1 MITISP
7 TSRQPARA
15 AWTRERLL
23 LERTIALGSSLDAS
37 SYDTYTSA
45 LNSYLTFCKL
55 HGFDAAPTEDTL
67 SFYVVFMSY
76 HIKPQSVDSYLSGIS
91 HQLEPY
97 FPEVR
102 RNRKS
107 RLVSL
112 TLKGCMR
119 LRNSPALRKAPL
131 LPSDISTVLTS
142 LHASSTHDDILFAA
156 MLATGFHALLRLAE
170 MSVHDNPAKRNWRKI
185 TMRHTVTFPEPSSF
199 SFTLPS
205 HKADPFF
212 QGNTI
217 VVRHIITDSELDPKP
232 VFQRYL
238 RSRDSEFPLNPELWL
253 TYSGT
258 VPTRTWFVKRLRA
271 FFHDG
276 LISGQSMRA
285 GGATCLATTGALPSL
300 IQAAGRWSSEAF
312 KVYIRKNPFLLHAI
326 LQAQRA
332 PANQLH
338 S

>member
-1 MITISP
+1 MIPISP
-7 TSRQPARA
+7 SSRQPTRT

-23 LERTIALGSSLDAS
+23 LERTIALGSALDTS
-37 SYDTYTSA
+37 SYATYTSA

-55 HGFDAAPTEDTL
+55 HGLDADPTEDTL
-67 SFYVVFMSY
+67 SFYTVFMSF
-76 HIKPQSVDSYLSGIS
+76 HIKPQSVDSYLSGIAN
-91 HQLEPY
+91 QLEPY

-119 LRNSPALRKAPL
+119 LRHSPAKRKAPL
-131 LPSDISTVLTS
+131 LPSNVATVLAS
-142 LHASSTHDDILFAA
+142 LHPESTHDDTLFAS

-170 MSVHDNPAKRNWRKI
+170 LSIHDNPAKRNSRKI
-185 TMRHTVTFPEPSSF
+185 TMRHTVAFPEPDSF

-205 HKADPFF
+205 HKADPLF

-217 VVRHIITDSELDPKP
+217 VVRHIVPELDPKP
-232 VFQRYL
+232 VFRRYL
-238 RSRDSEFPLNPELWL
+238 ASRDSEFPLNPELWL
-253 TYSGT
+253 THSGT
-258 VPTRTWFVKRLRA
+258 VPTRAWFVKRLRA
-271 FFHDG
+271 FFHDPS
-276 LISGQSMRA
+276 ISGQSMRA

-326 LQAQRA
+326 LQAQRTR
-332 PANQLH
+332 
-338 S
+338 